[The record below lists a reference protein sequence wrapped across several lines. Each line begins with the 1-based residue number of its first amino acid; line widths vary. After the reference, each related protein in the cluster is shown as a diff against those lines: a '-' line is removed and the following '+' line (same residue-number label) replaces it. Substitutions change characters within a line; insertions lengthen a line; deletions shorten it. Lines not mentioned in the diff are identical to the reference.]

1 MFTKCLSVHF
11 CTSSNIIQY
20 AHVLNLCRILLS
32 NISPIG
38 AFLTFSC
45 GYLMHSWFGT
55 SNRPVWRPGGVRNG
69 GDRKIS
75 DEVPQYR
82 KVMVESIIIF
92 LNTRQLEPCVNVCC
106 ADAKD
111 ACAARIF
118 QAVLNYNIGLYW
130 NCHTIESS
138 TGTYRETSI
147 HGVDHFVVTLR
158 LFPLLPCWPGVSTS
172 SEQALTS
179 IIWIKKDLR
188 QSRSQQWNTSSGGWS
203 TTPLTTGG
211 LDCTLDLTKWW
222 RWVGNGCI

>member
-38 AFLTFSC
+38 VFLTFSC

-82 KVMVESIIIF
+82 KVMVESI
-92 LNTRQLEPCVNVCC
+92 
-106 ADAKD
+106 
-111 ACAARIF
+111 RIPDNLSHVLMFVVQMQKMHVLQESFRF

-138 TGTYRETSI
+138 TGTYHETSI

-158 LFPLLPCWPGVSTS
+158 LFPRLPCWPGVSTS

-188 QSRSQQWNTSSGGWS
+188 QSRSQQWNTFSRGWS

-222 RWVGNGCI
+222 RWVGNGFI